1 MTDQHARGL
10 FLRSMP
16 SPFLV
21 TAALILLG
29 LVIEN
34 STNAYTQDV
43 VLWIFT
49 NIILAAS
56 LNLVSG
62 FTGQFSLG
70 HAGFMAV
77 GAYLSAWC
85 SFRPE
90 FQALPD
96 LLRFT
101 LLPAIGGLGA
111 AIAGY
116 IVGLPSLRLR
126 GDYLAIVTLGF
137 GEIIR
142 VTLLNTE
149 AVGGARGLNRIPATE
164 GWLEMGLSPY
174 LAQFSIASFWTV
186 VTITTLWRIVHSQ
199 KGRIF
204 LSVREDEIAAEA
216 MGVNVTQAKVRAFVI
231 SAFFAGV
238 GGSLFAHSVKY
249 LSPAT
254 FSFTKSVDIII
265 MIVLGGMGSFTGSVI
280 AAIFITLV
288 PEFVLR
294 PLQEITKVDLRMVI
308 YSLILILFMIMRP
321 TGLLGTREWSDF
333 AWVKKLMRAIS
344 QLLKRGSDG
353 DSSSSTSPSGASR

>member
-1 MTDQHARGL
+1 MTDQRARGL
-10 FLRSMP
+10 FYRSLP
-16 SPFLV
+16 SPFLATV
-21 TAALILLG
+21 ALVLVG
-29 LVIEN
+29 LIIEN

-49 NIILAAS
+49 NIILAVS

-85 SFRPE
+85 SLRPE

-96 LLRFT
+96 PLRFT

-111 AIAGY
+111 AAAGY

-164 GWLEMGLSPY
+164 GWLEIGLSPY

-186 VTITTLWRIVHSQ
+186 LTITALWRIVHSQ

-280 AAIFITLV
+280 AAIFITLI

-294 PLQEITKVDLRMVI
+294 PVQEITKVDLRMVI

-321 TGLLGTREWSDF
+321 AGLLGTREWNDF
-333 AWVKKLMRAIS
+333 AWVKRL
-344 QLLKRGSDG
+344 QLILSRLLNREAKD
-353 DSSSSTSPSGASR
+353 DSSNTPSPSEVS